1 MKWKRWSALALCL
14 GLMLAVLSGCSPSPT
29 AVTVGN
35 RKVDASEYAFYLNYN
50 RSHGEEDSGGI
61 LYDES
66 ALTDAREAAIQ
77 QITTNEVVRIKCE
90 ELGLTLSD
98 SQKSALDANK
108 KQLIESLGGTAKY
121 LEYLK
126 QSCLTDRA
134 YDKFQENECYY
145 DLLYQYML
153 QDSESYFTDETL
165 RQYFS
170 EYYATVKY
178 IWIGLVDDSG
188 NSLGRTERQTRLE
201 LAKSVAEQ
209 AQEPEADFDALM
221 VEYNEDPTMTVGVP
235 VSKLEADSTEYLT
248 TLFDLEENQVSSPIV
263 LSDGVYILK
272 RCPISASYYDENQS
286 DIYQA
291 ALDWRFDETLAGWLG
306 DYPVTVSSVVD
317 KIDLN
322 NLRDYIK

>member
-1 MKWKRWSALALCL
+1 MDALTGGPGPGAPLSKGGPIMKWKRWSALALCL
-14 GLMLAVLSGCSPSPT
+14 GLMLTVLSGCSPSPT
-29 AVTVGN
+29 AITVGS

-50 RSHGEEDSGGI
+50 RSHSEEDSSI

-66 ALTDAREAAIQ
+66 ALTTAREAAIQ

-98 SQKSALDANK
+98 SQKSILEANK

-170 EYYATVKY
+170 
-178 IWIGLVDDSG
+178 GF
-188 NSLGRTERQTRLE
+188 R
-201 LAKSVAEQ
+201 
-209 AQEPEADFDALM
+209 
-221 VEYNEDPTMTVGVP
+221 
-235 VSKLEADSTEYLT
+235 
-248 TLFDLEENQVSSPIV
+248 
-263 LSDGVYILK
+263 
-272 RCPISASYYDENQS
+272 
-286 DIYQA
+286 
-291 ALDWRFDETLAGWLG
+291 
-306 DYPVTVSSVVD
+306 
-317 KIDLN
+317 
-322 NLRDYIK
+322 

>member
-1 MKWKRWSALALCL
+1 MKRKKLIAMLLAAALCAAL
-14 GLMLAVLSGCSPSPT
+14 LCGCSPSPT
-29 AVTVGN
+29 AVTVGG
-35 RKVDASEYAFYLNYN
+35 RKVDASEYAFYLYYN
-50 RSHGEEDSGGI
+50 RPDASASGTVV
-61 LYDES
+61 YDDAVMAAVRQA
-66 ALTDAREAAIQ
+66 ALD
-77 QITTNEVVRIKCE
+77 QIVTNEVVRLKCE
-90 ELGLTLSD
+90 SLGLTLSQE
-98 SQKSALDANK
+98 QKDALKEEKAA
-108 KQLIESLGGTAKY
+108 LIESLGGKAAY
-121 LEYLK
+121 LEYLH
-126 QSCLTDRA
+126 QAYLTDRA

-178 IWIGLVDDSG
+178 IWIALVDDSG

-221 VEYNEDPTMTVGVP
+221 AEYNEDPTMTVGVP